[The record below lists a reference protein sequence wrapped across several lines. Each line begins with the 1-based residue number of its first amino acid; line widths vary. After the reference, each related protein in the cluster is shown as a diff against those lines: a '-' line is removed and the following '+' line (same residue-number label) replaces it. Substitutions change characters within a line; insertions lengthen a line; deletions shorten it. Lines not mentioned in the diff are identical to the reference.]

1 MPFKIPKPKTK
12 RRSTGKYNVAPVAKR
27 KIGDTVYDSKW
38 EKDYRLILDSLTKAA
53 NLKDRVVHITEQVD
67 FPIFINGKKIFSY
80 FLDFQVQYGDGRIE
94 YVDAKG
100 VLTDVY
106 RIKKKAVEAYYG
118 IKITE
123 VKATYKKR
131 VTRKK

>member
-1 MPFKIPKPKTK
+1 
-12 RRSTGKYNVAPVAKR
+12 
-27 KIGDTVYDSKW
+27 
-38 EKDYRLILDSLTKAA
+38 
-53 NLKDRVVHITEQVD
+53 VD